1 MDGLSLN
8 PIYYTSEHRAFADSV
23 KRFVEKEIS
32 PYVNE
37 WDEAGSFPRA
47 LYQKAANVGLMGLGY
62 DAEHGGIP
70 DADAFYVML
79 AAIEMAK
86 AGSGC
91 YPPDL
96 PVFCYFG

>member
-37 WDEAGSFPRA
+37 WDEAGYF
-47 LYQKAANVGLMGLGY
+47 Q
-62 DAEHGGIP
+62 EHSINRLQMS
-70 DADAFYVML
+70 V
-79 AAIEMAK
+79 
-86 AGSGC
+86 
-91 YPPDL
+91 
-96 PVFCYFG
+96 